1 MKKRMILLLILVL
14 LLEPWMLSLI
24 RCEILTAKY
33 ADAEML
39 KAIDAHGMTDAAAA
53 LKVLEYKPYSYCKVY
68 AKSDES
74 GNVFILRYAFED
86 EKPDWEVIV
95 WDTVWSKTG
104 SADGFIWPYIR

>member
-1 MKKRMILLLILVL
+1 MKKRIILLLILVL
-14 LLEPWMLSLI
+14 LLEPWILSLV
-24 RCEILTAKY
+24 RCEVLTAKY
-33 ADAEML
+33 AGADML
-39 KAIDAHGMTDAAAA
+39 KAIDAHGMTNETEV

-74 GNVFILRYAFED
+74 GDVFILRYTFED

-95 WDTVWSKTG
+95 WNTVWSKAG